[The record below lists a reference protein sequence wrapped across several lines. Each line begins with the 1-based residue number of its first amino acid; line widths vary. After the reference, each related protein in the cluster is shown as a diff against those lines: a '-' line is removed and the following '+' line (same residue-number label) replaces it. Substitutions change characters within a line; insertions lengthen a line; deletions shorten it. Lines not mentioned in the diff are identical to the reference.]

1 MIIIPQTCLNSYT
14 GTNKDRRHSWVT
26 SFWISNLDHSQILS
40 QLIQEKLIYL
50 YSQPQALLFDCR
62 NKIGSIYTLR
72 EIISDPPNMVTEL
85 YHAFGIGYYF
95 PQCTDTPNFISAIR
109 QQGLGL
115 TIEVYDYPLAQL
127 AQDQRMI

>member
-40 QLIQEKLIYL
+40 QLSQEKLIHL
-50 YSQPQALLFDCR
+50 YSQPQASLFDCT

-72 EIISDPPNMVTEL
+72 DNISNPPHQGAIKPLVW
-85 YHAFGIGYYF
+85 GIGYIV
-95 PQCTDTPNFISAIR
+95 PQCTDTPNSISAIK
-109 QQGLGL
+109 QGGLGQTL
-115 TIEVYDYPLAQL
+115 KIYNCLIAQL
-127 AQDQRMI
+127 DQDTKN